1 MNWTDF
7 KKKLASKINAYI
19 ILHGTLSMKIS
30 LKICQVLCY
39 EIPFSGIFC
48 QENWCLPVYVWI
60 LQQEAAQQPG
70 TG

>member
-48 QENWCLPVYVWI
+48 QENRCLPVYVWI
-60 LQQEAAQQPG
+60 SQQEAAQQPG